1 MRRATRVTL
10 QLHQILR
17 LPRKMILMVDTCNST
32 SFTMRGATRVTLQ
45 LHQILRLPRKKI
57 LMIDPT
63 HVWNVIYNKR
73 SNKSHPPTS
82 PNTAPATKKDSHDR
96 SCSHNETSFA
106 ISGATA
112 LTLQCHQI
120 LRQPCHMTRMIVA
133 RHIWNVIYNMRS
145 NRHHPPTSSNTA
157 PATLGVQNLREICR
171 KRLKRNLRSD
181 STMIRTWNCKT
192 EPARSPRLLPP
203 PPATHFVLRI
213 TAFRALAI
221 QISPNAA
228 PPQKMTLQDHEMV
241 RLPRKMTFMIWCAE
255 QQVSPS
261 NSTKYC
267 ACHAK

>member
-17 LPRKMILMVDTCNST
+17 LPRKMILMVDICNST

-171 KRLKRNLRSD
+171 KRFEAQFTIRLDHDPNMKLQNWTRSLAEVT
-181 STMIRTWNCKT
+181 S
-192 EPARSPRLLPP
+192 PP
-203 PPATHFVLRI
+203 PPQRILYWELPHF
-213 TAFRALAI
+213 AL
-221 QISPNAA
+221 
-228 PPQKMTLQDHEMV
+228 
-241 RLPRKMTFMIWCAE
+241 
-255 QQVSPS
+255 
-261 NSTKYC
+261 
-267 ACHAK
+267 